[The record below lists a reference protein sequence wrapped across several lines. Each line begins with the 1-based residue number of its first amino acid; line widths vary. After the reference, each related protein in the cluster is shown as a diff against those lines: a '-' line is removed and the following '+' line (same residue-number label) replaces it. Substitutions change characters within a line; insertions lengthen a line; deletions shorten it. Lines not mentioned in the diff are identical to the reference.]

1 MLPQDFIDRI
11 EQMLGEEELQEFL
24 ASYDEKRNYALRL
37 NGAKPID
44 NGYFESTDIPWEPS
58 GRYYADPE
66 VSGFRPGKHPY
77 HECGAYYIQEASAM
91 SPAAYLMREELWQN
105 NSEVE
110 SREANRG
117 NANEESQE
125 SNLELAEAYS
135 DKLTDTACGQSIEVT
150 SYGTNYKGIRILDLC
165 SAPGGKTTQIA
176 SYMHGQGLLVSNE
189 IIPNRAK
196 ILAENVERMGIRN
209 CVVVSEDPLKL
220 APKFPEFFHRIMV
233 DAPCSGEGMF
243 RKEQEAS
250 EQWSLENVRM
260 CGERQDYILDCA
272 YDMLAPGG
280 TMVYSTC
287 TFAPDENEG
296 SVSRFIHRHPDMMIV
311 PVVKYDGMSDGSAAW
326 AREFGELGDAPVAE
340 GIERTIRL
348 WPHKLHGE
356 GHFLAVL
363 HKRRLG
369 AEVDQGLETR
379 DYDSSSF
386 DPDSLS
392 IDYKTEK
399 TYALKHFPEL
409 QIFAKEVLADEAYE
423 QFADREFIQFGSQI
437 CLATD
442 EFAPIPSLK
451 GLKVSRV
458 GLHLGEVKKNR
469 FEPSHAWALALTR
482 EETRDGV
489 MLTMAEDAEGAYKY
503 FNGETFN
510 REAQP
515 GWQVVFIDGCSAG
528 WCKVTGNTVKNHYP
542 KGLRKNLHP

>member
-24 ASYDEKRNYALRL
+24 ASYDAKRNYALRI
-37 NGAKPID
+37 NSTKPID
-44 NGYFESTDIPWEPS
+44 DSYFESADIPWEPS

-91 SPAAYLMREELWQN
+91 SPAAYLMREELWFP
-105 NSEVE
+105 S
-110 SREANRG
+110 
-117 NANEESQE
+117 
-125 SNLELAEAYS
+125 AEAGAGKEVGSADRELSKSDSTEYS
-135 DKLTDTACGQSIEVT
+135 ANHT
-150 SYGTNYKGIRILDLC
+150 GIRILDLC

-311 PVVKYDGMSDGSAAW
+311 PVVKYDGMSDGSVAW

-340 GIERTIRL
+340 GIEGTIRL

-369 AEVDQGLETR
+369 AEADQDMESR

-386 DPDSLS
+386 DADSLS

-409 QIFAKEVLADEAYE
+409 QKFAKKVLADEAYE
-423 QFADREFIQFGSQI
+423 KFADREFIQFGSQI

-442 EFAPIPSLK
+442 EVAPIPSLK
-451 GLKVSRV
+451 GLKVCRV

-489 MLTMAEDAEGAYKY
+489 MLTMAEDAEEAYKY

-542 KGLRKNLHP
+542 KGLRKNLRP

>member
-24 ASYDEKRNYALRL
+24 ASYDDKRNYALRV
-37 NGAKPID
+37 NSTKPID
-44 NGYFESTDIPWEPS
+44 DSYFESADIPWEPS

-91 SPAAYLMREELWQN
+91 SPAAYLMREELWLP
-105 NSEVE
+105 SADAGASKAVD
-110 SREANRG
+110 SADRELSKSDSTEYSANH
-117 NANEESQE
+117 
-125 SNLELAEAYS
+125 
-135 DKLTDTACGQSIEVT
+135 T
-150 SYGTNYKGIRILDLC
+150 GIRILDLC

-176 SYMHGQGLLVSNE
+176 SYMHGHGLLVSNE

-311 PVVKYDGMSDGSAAW
+311 PVVKYDGMSDGNAAW
-326 AREFGELGDAPVAE
+326 ARKFGELGDAPVAE
-340 GIERTIRL
+340 GIEETIRL

-356 GHFLAVL
+356 GHYLAVL
-363 HKRRLG
+363 HKKKPG
-369 AEVDQGLETR
+369 AEANQDLKIRDYDQHLEAR

-386 DPDSLS
+386 DADALS

-409 QIFAKEVLADEAYE
+409 QKFAKGVLADEAYE
-423 QFADREFIQFGSQI
+423 KFADREFIQFGSQI

-451 GLKVSRV
+451 GLKVCRV

-489 MLTMAEDAEGAYKY
+489 MLTMAEDAEEAYKY

-542 KGLRKNLHP
+542 KGLRKNLRP

>member
-24 ASYDEKRNYALRL
+24 ASYDNKRNYALRINRL
-37 NGAKPID
+37 KAMLP
-44 NGYFESTDIPWEPS
+44 GYSTDSLTDSIEELIGDRCFEATAIPWEPS
-58 GRYYADPE
+58 GRYYINPE

-77 HECGAYYIQEASAM
+77 HEAGAYYIQEASAM
-91 SPAAYLMREELWQN
+91 SPAAYLMREELWFPSAEAGETCSNKTTNATDYKLDEKGLN
-105 NSEVE
+105 NY
-110 SREANRG
+110 
-117 NANEESQE
+117 NANH
-125 SNLELAEAYS
+125 
-135 DKLTDTACGQSIEVT
+135 T
-150 SYGTNYKGIRILDLC
+150 GIRILDLC

-176 SYMHGQGLLVSNE
+176 SYMQGHGLLVSNE

-209 CVVVSEDPLKL
+209 CLVVSEDPLKL
-220 APKFPEFFHRIMV
+220 APKFPEFFRRIMV

-243 RKEQEAS
+243 RKDEEAG

-272 YDMLAPGG
+272 YDMLMPGG
-280 TMVYSTC
+280 VMVYSTC

-296 SVSRFIHRHPDMMIV
+296 SVSRFLHRHPDMEIV
-311 PVVKYDGMSDGSAAW
+311 PVVKFDGMSDGRADW
-326 AREFGELGDAPVAE
+326 AEKFGELDGAPVAE
-340 GIERTIRL
+340 GIENTIRL
-348 WPHKLHGE
+348 WPHKLNGE

-363 HKRRLG
+363 HKKELG

-379 DYDSSSF
+379 DYNSAGF
-386 DPDSLS
+386 NPDSLA

-399 TYALKHFPEL
+399 TYPLKHFPEL
-409 QIFAKEVLADEAYE
+409 QKFAREVLNEDAYKDFE
-423 QFADREFIQFGSQI
+423 TGSFIQFGNQI

-442 EFAPIPSLK
+442 AQTPIPSLK
-451 GLKVSRV
+451 GLKVYRV

-469 FEPSHAWALALTR
+469 FEPEHAWALALR
-482 EETRDGV
+482 ESDVTAGV
-489 MLTMAEDAEGAYKY
+489 RLTMADDYEDVMKY

-510 REAQP
+510 RDVQP
-515 GWQVVFIDGCSAG
+515 GWQVVFIDGYSAG

-542 KGLRKNLHP
+542 KGLRKNLRV

>member
-24 ASYDEKRNYALRL
+24 ASYDAKRNYALRI
-37 NGAKPID
+37 NSTKPID
-44 NGYFESTDIPWEPS
+44 DSYFESADIPWEPS

-66 VSGFRPGKHPY
+66 ISGFRPGKHPY

-91 SPAAYLMREELWQN
+91 SPAAYLMREELWFP
-105 NSEVE
+105 S
-110 SREANRG
+110 
-117 NANEESQE
+117 
-125 SNLELAEAYS
+125 AEARAGKAVDSAEYS
-135 DKLTDTACGQSIEVT
+135 ANHT
-150 SYGTNYKGIRILDLC
+150 GIRILDLC

-189 IIPNRAK
+189 IIPIRAK

-243 RKEQEAS
+243 RKDEEAG

-340 GIERTIRL
+340 GIEETIRL

-363 HKRRLG
+363 QKKKP
-369 AEVDQGLETR
+369 GLEAEHDDVTCNHALSRFDQDLESR
-379 DYDSSSF
+379 DFDSSSF
-386 DPDSLS
+386 DADSLS

-409 QIFAKEVLADEAYE
+409 QKFAKEVLADEAYE
-423 QFADREFIQFGSQI
+423 KFANREFIQFGSQI

-451 GLKVSRV
+451 GLKVCRV

-489 MLTMAEDAEGAYKY
+489 MLTMAEDAEEAYKY

-542 KGLRKNLHP
+542 KGLRKNLRP

>member
-24 ASYDEKRNYALRL
+24 ASYDDKRNYALRV
-37 NGAKPID
+37 NVTKPIND
-44 NGYFESTDIPWEPS
+44 SYFESADIPWEPS

-91 SPAAYLMREELWQN
+91 SPAAYLMREELWFP
-105 NSEVE
+105 SVEAGAGKEVD
-110 SREANRG
+110 SADC
-117 NANEESQE
+117 
-125 SNLELAEAYS
+125 ELSKSDSTEYS
-135 DKLTDTACGQSIEVT
+135 AKHT
-150 SYGTNYKGIRILDLC
+150 GIRILDLC

-176 SYMHGQGLLVSNE
+176 SYMRGQGLLVSNE

-196 ILAENVERMGIRN
+196 ILAENVERMGIKN

-311 PVVKYDGMSDGSAAW
+311 PVVKYDGMSDGDAAW

-340 GIERTIRL
+340 GIEGTIRL

-363 HKRRLG
+363 QKKKP
-369 AEVDQGLETR
+369 GLEAEHDDVTCNHALSRFDQDLESR
-379 DYDSSSF
+379 DFDSSSF
-386 DPDSLS
+386 DADSLS

-409 QIFAKEVLADEAYE
+409 QKFAKEVLADEAYE
-423 QFADREFIQFGSQI
+423 KFADREFIQFGSQI

-442 EFAPIPSLK
+442 EAAPIPSLK
-451 GLKVSRV
+451 GLKVCRV

-482 EETRDGV
+482 EETRGGV
-489 MLTMAEDAEGAYKY
+489 MLTMADDAEEAYKY

-542 KGLRKNLHP
+542 KGLRKNLRP

>member
-24 ASYDEKRNYALRL
+24 ASYDDKRNYALRVNKL
-37 NGAKPID
+37 KEAGCLTDAAGQNEPNFSSDVMRQLTD
-44 NGYFESTDIPWEPS
+44 NSCFESADIPWEPS

-91 SPAAYLMREELWQN
+91 SPAAYLMREELWLLTAGDG
-105 NSEVE
+105 SGKAIDLADRE
-110 SREANRG
+110 SGEIG
-117 NANEESQE
+117 TS
-125 SNLELAEAYS
+125 
-135 DKLTDTACGQSIEVT
+135 KLTDSADRKS
-150 SYGTNYKGIRILDLC
+150 GIRILDLC

-176 SYMHGQGLLVSNE
+176 SYMCGQGLLVSNE

-311 PVVKYDGMSDGSAAW
+311 PVVKYDGMSDGSAAG
-326 AREFGELGDAPVAE
+326 AREFGELGEAPVAE
-340 GIERTIRL
+340 GIEATIRL

-369 AEVDQGLETR
+369 A
-379 DYDSSSF
+379 
-386 DPDSLS
+386 DSLS

-409 QIFAKEVLADEAYE
+409 QKFAKEVLADEAYE
-423 QFADREFIQFGSQI
+423 KFADREFIQFGSQI

-442 EFAPIPSLK
+442 EAAPIPSLK
-451 GLKVSRV
+451 GLKVCRV

-489 MLTMAEDAEGAYKY
+489 MLTMAEDAEEAYKY

-542 KGLRKNLHP
+542 KGLRKNLRP